1 MRAVNAVGVG
11 GVSRSLR
18 KHMRWLRK
26 ILQGVS
32 WREPEVL
39 LTCTFVGV
47 GVCWVFA
54 APVGP

>member
-1 MRAVNAVGVG
+1 MGAVNAVGVG

-18 KHMRWLRK
+18 KHMRSLRK

-32 WREPEVL
+32 WRKPEVL
-39 LTCTFVGV
+39 LTCTSVGV

>member
-18 KHMRWLRK
+18 KHMRSLRK

-32 WREPEVL
+32 WRKPEVL

>member
-1 MRAVNAVGVG
+1 MGAVNAMGVG

-18 KHMRWLRK
+18 KHTRSLRK

-32 WREPEVL
+32 WRKPEVL
-39 LTCTFVGV
+39 PTCTSVGV

-54 APVGP
+54 SPVGP